1 MNSKTFIQKAF
12 SLCLMVA
19 IFAAYSMVTLAS
31 TEKIAGELL
40 ISGKN
45 SSVQVNGQAAQSGRS
60 IFTASTISTPENT
73 NAIINVGKVGKIEL
87 APNTTANISFTEKGI
102 NGDLLSGKITVL
114 GTNEAVNITT
124 KEGKTVKLNAGQS
137 VSADPA
143 DDDYRDGNGNCV
155 DADKDGKLECDDDKA
170 GGVAWYVWA
179 AVFGGAIAGVVIAAT
194 SDNNRISLGG
204 GTTVTSTNR

>member
-1 MNSKTFIQKAF
+1 MNSKTFIQKAL

-19 IFAAYSMVTLAS
+19 IYAAYSMVTLAS
-31 TEKIAGELL
+31 TERIAGELL

-114 GTNEAVNITT
+114 GTDQAVSITT
-124 KEGKTVKLNAGQS
+124 PDGKTLKLNAGE
-137 VSADPA
+137 SAGAIPA
-143 DDDYRDGNGNCV
+143 DKDYRDGNGNCV
-155 DADKDGKLECDDDKA
+155 DADKDGKLECDNAKA
-170 GGVAWYVWA
+170 GGLAWWGWA
-179 AVFGGAIAGVVIAAT
+179 AIFGGAIAGIVIAAT
-194 SDNNRISLGG
+194 TNNDRVSLGG
-204 GTTVTSTNR
+204 STTVTSTSR